1 MELKGFIMKFHI
13 ILTVVLLAIK
23 SAYSMQA
30 INGKRQNYIKKEIIC
45 CDDLKQNISNI
56 NHSKPIISDFYRETL
71 QYYNPECKNQN
82 IDTKTV
88 CSNIFKKSIQQKL
101 DSHINNNVLNVNE
114 FKQEQTCK
122 IEPDGNNL
130 QDNTYS
136 LCYYNYNLLNTILNE
151 IQLLNKRIDRLEQI
165 SSDNRDH
172 TIRDVNIPM
181 SQLINARYKDHSKT
195 INDIK
200 EKVEEIYYN
209 LPMDANYFKV
219 YNKEKHYKMHG
230 SNSKYNKHKGK
241 GDFNIAKEV

>member
-1 MELKGFIMKFHI
+1 MKFHI
-13 ILTVVLLAIK
+13 ILTVVLLVIN
-23 SAYSMQA
+23 SAYSMQG
-30 INGKRQNYIKKEIIC
+30 ISGTRQNYIKKEMIC
-45 CDDLKQNISNI
+45 GDNSKQDASNI
-56 NHSKPIISDFYRETL
+56 NHSKSTISNFYQETL
-71 QYYNPECKNQN
+71 DYYNPEGKNYN

-88 CSNIFKKSIQQKL
+88 GSNIFKQSIQQQL
-101 DSHINNNVLNVNE
+101 NSNTNNNILNLNE

-122 IEPDGNNL
+122 IEPDGNTV
-130 QDNTYS
+130 QDHTYS

-151 IQLLNKRIDRLEQI
+151 IQLLNKRIDKLEQI

-181 SQLINARYKDHSKT
+181 SQLINARYKDNSKT

-209 LPMDANYFKV
+209 LPMDENYFEV

-230 SNSKYNKHKGK
+230 GNSKYNKHKGT